1 MAKIVNI
8 RRDVDVRTL
17 HCILSPG
24 AAVYVCQLTRFLW
37 LFLRINSIVTKCPSS
52 LPRLKAK
59 ATESKLCSR
68 TYLMS
73 RDLLVGLLP
82 VRLFLVL
89 PWPVAH
95 VESSLL
101 TNALSGTERRV
112 FSPRSS
118 LFCHGFVNLSTDP
131 TKFFG
136 CELGAQTPMDEK
148 NDRYIV
154 NGAHEATRLRE
165 LLDGFIDKFVLCGAC
180 KNPET
185 DLILEPKSDY
195 IYRDCKACGKKSDI
209 DMRHKLATYII
220 RNPPKTAKGK
230 KAKGAH
236 ASASATNGNGSGE
249 DGDTPNGDG
258 DDDDDAFM
266 KKIKSQA
273 AGLPTAEQATMDEND
288 WSLDTSADA
297 VRARAKLVGQMGGL
311 SVGDDDD
318 EEDDADSPYS
328 QLKVWATENRGE
340 ASAVEVYKKAQELG
354 IEKKHKTVQVLA
366 RSLLTADA
374 VKELPANILLF
385 KKVLSSMFHFR
396 VATHLPSKMNYP
408 LMFRVLV

>member
-1 MAKIVNI
+1 MA
-8 RRDVDVRTL
+8 
-17 HCILSPG
+17 
-24 AAVYVCQLTRFLW
+24 Q
-37 LFLRINSIVTKCPSS
+37 
-52 LPRLKAK
+52 
-59 ATESKLCSR
+59 
-68 TYLMS
+68 
-73 RDLLVGLLP
+73 
-82 VRLFLVL
+82 
-89 PWPVAH
+89 VA
-95 VESSLL
+95 SYLL
-101 TNALSGTERRV
+101 TNTFSGTERV
-112 FSPRSS
+112 IPHVS
-118 LFCHGFVNLSTDP
+118 LFCYEIVDFSTDP

-154 NGAHEATRLRE
+154 NGAHEAARLRE

-236 ASASATNGNGSGE
+236 ASASATNGTGSGE
-249 DGDTPNGDG
+249 DGDATNGDG
-258 DDDDDAFM
+258 DDDDAFM

-273 AGLPTAEQATMDEND
+273 AGLPTADEAKVDEND

-297 VRARAKLVGQMGGL
+297 VRARAKLVGQLGGL
-311 SVGDDDD
+311 SLGDDDD

-328 QLKVWATENRGE
+328 QLKVWATENRE
-340 ASAVEVYKKAQELG
+340 ESSAVEVYKKAQELG

-374 VKELPANILLF
+374 VKELPANIPLF
-385 KKVLSSMFHFR
+385 KKVPSSTFYLRMTAPFAKMNSSLTFR
-396 VATHLPSKMNYP
+396 VFDLDGHVGEASEGAHGWCGGPRRSGLPRADPNNP
-408 LMFRVLV
+408 